1 MLGYICKYAPV
12 EVFES
17 MGVKMERIEP
27 DVTNF
32 NQAEIRMHP
41 EYLQLRKRCV
51 GRGHEQRLRGRD
63 PDHML
68 RQYPQAL

>member
-17 MGVKMERIEP
+17 MGVQMERIEP

-32 NQAEIRMHP
+32 NPDAPQ
-41 EYLQLRKRCV
+41 YLQFCKRGA
-51 GRGHEQRLRGRD
+51 GRGHEQRL
-63 PDHML
+63 
-68 RQYPQAL
+68 

>member
-17 MGVKMERIEP
+17 MGVQMERIEP

-32 NQAEIRMHP
+32 NQAEIRCIR
-41 EYLQLRKRCV
+41 YLQLCERRA
-51 GRGHEQRLRGRD
+51 GRGHEQ
-63 PDHML
+63 
-68 RQYPQAL
+68 